1 MATAPE
7 WAIISVYDKKG
18 IVQLANALIQS
29 SKVQVAASDGTYD
42 HLINNG
48 VPARKISSITGF
60 SELLGGR
67 VKTLHPSIFA
77 GILAD
82 STEEDMQQLREN
94 GWRRVRF
101 VVCNFYPF
109 EETVSALGVTDNEV
123 LANIDIGGVALLR
136 AAAKNY
142 QSVTVI
148 SDLSDYSLIIN
159 EITSLGSNDTTLETR
174 QMLAVKA
181 FQWTSF
187 YDSLIA
193 DYMRITYLGQKAS
206 LSLRY
211 GMNPHQNFARAFP
224 SSPRAVQLPFAV
236 LNGAPGFINM
246 LDALN
251 AWQLVSELRKTFNV
265 PAAASFKHVSPAG
278 AAIAGKLSDVESK
291 VYMIDNVEHTTP
303 LAVAYAKARVSNIIK
318 RSFRFTC
325 YPSPT

>member
-174 QMLAVKA
+174 QMLAVKVHCLCCA
-181 FQWTSF
+181 
-187 YDSLIA
+187 
-193 DYMRITYLGQKAS
+193 
-206 LSLRY
+206 
-211 GMNPHQNFARAFP
+211 
-224 SSPRAVQLPFAV
+224 
-236 LNGAPGFINM
+236 
-246 LDALN
+246 
-251 AWQLVSELRKTFNV
+251 
-265 PAAASFKHVSPAG
+265 
-278 AAIAGKLSDVESK
+278 
-291 VYMIDNVEHTTP
+291 
-303 LAVAYAKARVSNIIK
+303 
-318 RSFRFTC
+318 
-325 YPSPT
+325 